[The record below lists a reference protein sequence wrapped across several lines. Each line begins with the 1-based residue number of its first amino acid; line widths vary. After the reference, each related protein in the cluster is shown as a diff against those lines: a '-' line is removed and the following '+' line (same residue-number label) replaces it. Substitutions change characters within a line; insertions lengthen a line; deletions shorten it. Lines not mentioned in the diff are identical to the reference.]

1 MFKQVAKNPTSF
13 NTVISHPNT
22 HQDQKV
28 RLEISNRRNSHQ
40 LQTDEA
46 LSVDKLT
53 KQAFKKGSNQ
63 MLLDS
68 QMEESFHIDKPTQY
82 GLIISK
88 MVIDDYFKK

>member
-1 MFKQVAKNPTSF
+1 MVLNSKVSYTVEEIKDQMFKQVAKNPTSF

-22 HQDQKV
+22 HRDQKV

-53 KQAFKKGSNQ
+53 K
-63 MLLDS
+63 
-68 QMEESFHIDKPTQY
+68 
-82 GLIISK
+82 
-88 MVIDDYFKK
+88 